1 MTEKKNNRFLLVE
14 LIRRDFIKKY
24 KRTTLGILWSALA
37 PLFLLISMFD
47 KVGENEDFLEILRN
61 HTEHFRQSYGVD

>member
-37 PLFLLISMFD
+37 PLFLLITE
-47 KVGENEDFLEILRN
+47 ENI
-61 HTEHFRQSYGVD
+61 Q